1 MDAIPYVEYAPL
13 NSYLVIFRLKGKIT
27 EEVVRANSVS
37 QAKEII
43 SSRYKGSAVQII
55 SVKKE

>member
-1 MDAIPYVEYAPL
+1 MEAIVYVEYAPL
-13 NSYLVIFRLKGKIT
+13 NSYLVIFTLKGKRT

-43 SSRYKGSAVQII
+43 ISRYKGSVVKII
-55 SVKKE
+55 SVSKE